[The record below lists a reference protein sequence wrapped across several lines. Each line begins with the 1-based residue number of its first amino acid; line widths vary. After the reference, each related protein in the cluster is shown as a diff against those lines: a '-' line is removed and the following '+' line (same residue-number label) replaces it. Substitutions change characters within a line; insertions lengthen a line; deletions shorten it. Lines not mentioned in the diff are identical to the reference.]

1 MPPHLVKDDQ
11 SPVVSSFRSPA
22 MTFAGRV
29 VVMNGGRIAMGEAR
43 TKSEAKCNSDGAQ
56 GRN

>member
-1 MPPHLVKDDQ
+1 
-11 SPVVSSFRSPA
+11 
-22 MTFAGRV
+22 MTFADRV

-56 GRN
+56 GRDALVEEDQSVRVSNQRPRQL

>member
-1 MPPHLVKDDQ
+1 
-11 SPVVSSFRSPA
+11 

>member
-1 MPPHLVKDDQ
+1 
-11 SPVVSSFRSPA
+11 
-22 MTFAGRV
+22 MTFADRV

-56 GRN
+56 GRTGPGEQFQWIRVSNRRPRRL